1 MTSST
6 GIQPTAHD
14 LAGGRRIFQAL
25 SRQEGEHDLVPLQ
38 RAQQAA
44 RRFALLDEL
53 DADGTAADGL
63 TWLEVHALMGQLG
76 IEGGARATFWSDV
89 EWLRSQAY
97 IQLRWEVHP
106 WPAGQASKGLT
117 ISVVRV
123 RETLLRHP
131 RLRRAGSIATVARS
145 AGLDVS
151 RLQRL
156 VGRSS
161 VIDLT
166 ISPTRAAV
174 HLVRQPRR
182 AS

>member
-1 MTSST
+1 MTSSPA
-6 GIQPTAHD
+6 IQPTAHEI
-14 LAGGRRIFQAL
+14 AGGRRIFEAL
-25 SRQEGEHDLVPLQ
+25 SRQEGEHDLVHLQ
-38 RAQQAA
+38 RAQQAS

-53 DADGTAADGL
+53 DADGAAADGL
-63 TWLEVHALMGQLG
+63 TWLKVHDLMGQLG
-76 IEGGARATFWSDV
+76 VEGGARATFWADV

-97 IQLRWEVHP
+97 VQLRWEVHP
-106 WPAGQASKGLT
+106 WPAEQASKGLS

-131 RLRRAGSIATVARS
+131 RLRRGGSVATVARH
-145 AGLDVS
+145 AGLDVP

-161 VIDLT
+161 VVDLMV
-166 ISPTRAAV
+166 SSTRAAV